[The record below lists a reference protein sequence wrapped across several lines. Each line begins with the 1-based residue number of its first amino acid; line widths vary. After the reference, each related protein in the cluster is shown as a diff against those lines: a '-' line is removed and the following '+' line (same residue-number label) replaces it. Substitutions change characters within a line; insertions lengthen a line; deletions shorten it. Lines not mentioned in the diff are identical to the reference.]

1 MAENAK
7 RKQGGRPFRKGQSGN
22 PKGKAPGTRHRAT
35 QMAEQ
40 LMEADGAAIVQAVLA
55 AAKGG
60 DMTAARIVLDR
71 IAPVRK
77 GRPVV
82 LKGVPVVKTAS
93 DIAGAMAALTAS
105 MAAGEVTPDEAQTIA
120 SVFEMRRRALETE
133 ELERRLLALEMGQKP

>member
-1 MAENAK
+1 
-7 RKQGGRPFRKGQSGN
+7 
-22 PKGKAPGTRHRAT
+22 
-35 QMAEQ
+35 MAEQ